1 MNIYPYERWQVEWAN
16 DAMFYASNVGMA
28 AAVAGLG
35 AEWLFPWTMTM
46 VWYGLNYYVHHWL
59 PAANPE
65 AHLDPDELE
74 QQQFLEM
81 MTGPAAQDP
90 AKVAQLERQVHQL
103 SQRVEDL
110 DQ

>member
-16 DAMFYASNVGMA
+16 DAMFYASNIGMA

-35 AEWLFPWTMTM
+35 AEWLFPWFMTM
-46 VWYGLNYYVHHWL
+46 VWYGANYYVHHWL

-65 AHLDPDELE
+65 AHLDPEELE
-74 QQQFLEM
+74 QQQFYQMLGAGD
-81 MTGPAAQDP
+81 GPDA
-90 AKVAQLERQVHQL
+90 AKVAQLERQIQQL
-103 SQRVEDL
+103 SQQVEDL